1 MTNSEPLV
9 SVVMSVNRDDGNL
22 YDSINSILNQS
33 YKNIEFLIV
42 NDGSSKDVNQV
53 IKSIKDKRIVF
64 LEQKKIG
71 LTACLNFGISKSK
84 GEYIARQDAG
94 DLSHKNRFFEQ
105 IKFLENNPSISMCGT
120 WVNEFS
126 KEGEDLGVLRL
137 PVSNHEIKKHILFQ
151 NTFCHGSIVIEK
163 KVLMRL
169 KCYRGEFIR
178 SQDYDLWL
186 RVIEHYNV
194 SNLDKVLYSRTI
206 SDDSISFY
214 NKNSQGEYAKLA
226 RLCFEARQLKKE
238 EPLHLIK
245 KINYDGF
252 KEYSL
257 RKLKSNY
264 NFYCGRRLYSNQR
277 MNLARKYFLRSFISN
292 LISIKNII
300 YLILTFLPDSM
311 RLALDKIWFRS
322 KKKYQI
328 NID

>member
-1 MTNSEPLV
+1 MGQETDSLLPFRV
-9 SVVMSVNRDDGNL
+9 S
-22 YDSINSILNQS
+22 
-33 YKNIEFLIV
+33 
-42 NDGSSKDVNQV
+42 
-53 IKSIKDKRIVF
+53 
-64 LEQKKIG
+64 
-71 LTACLNFGISKSK
+71 
-84 GEYIARQDAG
+84 
-94 DLSHKNRFFEQ
+94 
-105 IKFLENNPSISMCGT
+105 
-120 WVNEFS
+120 
-126 KEGEDLGVLRL
+126 
-137 PVSNHEIKKHILFQ
+137 ILFQ

-169 KCYRGEFIR
+169 KCYRSEFIR

-277 MNLARKYFLRSFISN
+277 MSLARKYFLRSFISN
-292 LISIKNII
+292 PISIKNNI

-311 RLALDKIWFRS
+311 RLPLDMIWLRS